1 MKKSIYIPKIGDP
14 VFDFMQMKPEA
25 IRLIDGELRVVFTLE
40 CTDPK
45 FKGHNFVLGIN
56 FNYNDRAIDERF
68 QNYYYTELDSVHSIE
83 LYNSDMEYEY
93 NEFTTSKILQIARV
107 IIPRKYREILT
118 VSNYANI
125 KKESQTLKRMY

>member
-1 MKKSIYIPKIGDP
+1 MKKSIYVPKIGDP

-25 IRLIDGELRVVFTLE
+25 IRLISGELRVVFTLE

-68 QNYYYTELDSVHSIE
+68 PNYYYTELDSVHSIE

-93 NEFTTSKILQIARV
+93 NEFTTSKILQIASV

-118 VSNYANI
+118 VSSYAKI
-125 KKESQTLKRMY
+125 ETKSQAPKRMY